1 MIGAIKRRLQH
12 GAGGEA
18 GISLIEMIVGMA
30 LTALVLSL
38 VGTMLVQ
45 VGKVTTLTNDRSRST
60 AEAQN
65 VLDAMSTDIRAG
77 VNIPGNSPITWA
89 VRPGSEAT
97 VTGEKIRL
105 ITYSDVARPNPI
117 GMPLQVAYSLENGTI
132 VRNAW
137 TVPSSSASY
146 PLSTAPSNKRN
157 LGSRVTAFS
166 LNYIQGTC
174 PAPASSPCTVSTV
187 TTTNVGLIIG
197 VNISLTAQAA
207 GSTVPVSM
215 STTVYLPNAGSTQ
228 KYAGS

>member
-1 MIGAIKRRLQH
+1 MIRLIRRRLQR
-12 GAGGEA
+12 GPGQDA
-18 GISLIEMIVGMA
+18 GITLVEMIVAMS

-45 VGKVTTLTNDRSRST
+45 VGKVTTITNDRSRST

-65 VLDAMSTDIRAG
+65 ILDAMSTDIRAG
-77 VNIPGNSPITWA
+77 VNIPGNSPVTWA

-97 VTGEKIRL
+97 ISGEKLRL

-117 GMPLQVAYSLENGTI
+117 GMPLQVAYSLESGTI
-132 VRNAW
+132 VRNVWNLPA
-137 TVPSSSASY
+137 SSSSY
-146 PLSTAPSNKRN
+146 PLATAPSSKRN
-157 LGSRVTAFS
+157 LGSKVTAFTLS
-166 LNYIQGTC
+166 YIQGTC
-174 PAPASSPCTVSTV
+174 TAPAASPCTVSAV

-197 VNISLTAQAA
+197 VNISLTVQAA
-207 GSTVPVSM
+207 NSTVPVSM